1 MLFQKKCNS
10 TRSWELFGP
19 IPNLKSAK
27 GLPSW
32 HWFTPTLEWNTYSRF
47 VLCMETFKSRLCMQ
61 ALLWTLHSLKHHSI
75 RRYHQALLVSF
86 SLPYFLSKRSLRAA
100 SGIHYTS
107 KKRWKNS
114 STVSKKGPSLEHV
127 YQTFKTGSC
136 FPGADAVSSS
146 LQNTRF
152 TNSSSMISLASQNRT
167 SEIMVLSIQR
177 LFSLFF
183 WTLLPY
189 KGTSRQFSSE
199 ISTRI
204 KWPWR
209 LRQQGWDLLTFQHVG
224 HQGPCVC
231 FRPDVWIWAR
241 STTWHSLCIALWLL
255 GGAWLRVHPT
265 FTGKGQTD

>member
-152 TNSSSMISLASQNRT
+152 TNSSSMISLASQNIWNNGIKHTKTFFTIFLNPPALQGYFQTIFFWNFYQNKVALKITAARMGSSYLSTCRT
-167 SEIMVLSIQR
+167 SRTLCLLSTWCLNLGKIHH
-177 LFSLFF
+177 
-183 WTLLPY
+183 
-189 KGTSRQFSSE
+189 
-199 ISTRI
+199 
-204 KWPWR
+204 
-209 LRQQGWDLLTFQHVG
+209 LTFPLHRAVA
-224 HQGPCVC
+224 
-231 FRPDVWIWAR
+231 AR
-241 STTWHSLCIALWLL
+241 WCLA
-255 GGAWLRVHPT
+255 
-265 FTGKGQTD
+265 